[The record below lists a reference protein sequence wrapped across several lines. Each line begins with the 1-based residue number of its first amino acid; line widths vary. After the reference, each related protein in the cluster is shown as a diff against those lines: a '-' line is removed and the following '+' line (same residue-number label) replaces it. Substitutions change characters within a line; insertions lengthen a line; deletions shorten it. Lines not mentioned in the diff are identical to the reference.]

1 MILLFVIKRN
11 IILLPIFE
19 LMNLLVYNYLT
30 KWNLIHPL
38 IYLQLLISAVLYCKH
53 RSAID
58 CSQLLIINRRK
69 VSGYTRCNASTRC
82 VKTTSYNCFVI
93 RNNPELG
100 NRATF
105 SQGQMELLITL
116 LLLLFTRYMC
126 LCVVCT
132 NMQID
137 RPVSCCSVFTLL
149 FSTDR
154 IRKFALW
161 KNRGKK
167 YRDRSTGKSTKWIC
181 SFGQ

>member
-1 MILLFVIKRN
+1 MKSNPSTNLFTATN
-11 IILLPIFE
+11 FC
-19 LMNLLVYNYLT
+19 
-30 KWNLIHPL
+30 
-38 IYLQLLISAVLYCKH
+38 SA
-53 RSAID
+53 
-58 CSQLLIINRRK
+58 LLIIDSPLIAVSYLLYRK

-82 VKTTSYNCFVI
+82 VKTTSYNSFVI

-100 NRATF
+100 NGATF

-154 IRKFALW
+154 IRKFALR
-161 KNRGKK
+161 KNLGKK